1 MILTQALI
9 DKLTAWQAEGNFVY
23 TFRDGR
29 SGMEEIPFSG
39 LRCGVDVYVYVWM
52 DGYDVAAITESNW
65 HGDFET
71 VVLEE
76 TIRKCQGKIRVAKDR
91 LAQRSQVEVA

>member
-9 DKLTAWQAEGNFVY
+9 DKLTAWQAAGNFVY
-23 TFRDGR
+23 TFREGR
-29 SGMEEIPFSG
+29 SGMEEIPFSD

-52 DGYDVAAITESNW
+52 DGYDVAVITESNW
-65 HGDFET
+65 YGDFET

-76 TIRKCQGKIRVAKDR
+76 TIRKCREKIRSAKDR
-91 LAQRSQVEVA
+91 LAQIRMEVA